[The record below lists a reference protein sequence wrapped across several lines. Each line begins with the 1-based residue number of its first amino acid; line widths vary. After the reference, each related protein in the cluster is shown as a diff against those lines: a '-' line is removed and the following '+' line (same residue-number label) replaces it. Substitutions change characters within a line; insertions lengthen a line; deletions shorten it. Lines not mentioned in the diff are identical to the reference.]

1 MANADRVATDIKL
14 ELLHHELRPVYGVS
28 VDLRHISQ
36 KTGKFRDM
44 ALVSGDDSLAQAVML
59 RLLTPR
65 GELAALGHPQYGSR
79 LHELIG
85 MPNTETKR
93 NLIKLHILDALGQE
107 PRIERKAFVRVEPAL
122 PAKDRVRVYLR
133 VIPKNQPQP
142 LDLSPFTLEL

>member
-1 MANADRVATDIKL
+1 
-14 ELLHHELRPVYGVS
+14 
-28 VDLRHISQ
+28 
-36 KTGKFRDM
+36 M
-44 ALVSGDDSLAQAVML
+44 ALVSGDDNLAQAVML

-107 PRIERKAFVRVEPAL
+107 PRIERKAFVRVELAL